1 MCLGF
6 TFTSFLNIDHY
17 FYNVNIQWHSLTAT
31 GIPRQKIRCRINL
44 SPTQKD
50 ASNVWLSYGQ
60 GASIIKCLM
69 NLQLSSIFLFSN
81 ASKRSSEKSGKPLKM
96 VLVNWI
102 RSKPSTVTC
111 GCVSDCE
118 LLGKEFTCNFIPK
131 LDFTSFVAYF
141 SRVPSSRPETSQ
153 RSISKPSFPIS
164 TVKGGRR
171 KE

>member
-44 SPTQKD
+44 SLTQKG
-50 ASNVWLSYGQ
+50 ASNAWLSYGQ

-69 NLQLSSIFLFSN
+69 TLQLSSIIPVQQRFQ
-81 ASKRSSEKSGKPLKM
+81 KI
-96 VLVNWI
+96 I
-102 RSKPSTVTC
+102 REIWQATENGTC
-111 GCVSDCE
+111 KLDPFKAIHSDLWVCIR
-118 LLGKEFTCNFIPK
+118 LWLGKEFTCNFIPK
-131 LDFTSFVAYF
+131 LDFTSFVGYF

-153 RSISKPSFPIS
+153 QSISKPSFQIS
-164 TVKGGRR
+164 SVKGGRR